1 VASHSCG
8 ETKDIG
14 YHKEHL
20 KMIQIEGVTKTFQS
34 GRGRVYALANVSLR
48 VETGQFAALVGK
60 SGSGKSTLLNC
71 IGGIEPPDKG
81 ELFCFTVPIYSLSSH
96 KLSLFQRKNMGFIF
110 QRSNLLS
117 YLTVTDNIGFPLT
130 LNKISGTSR
139 SKRIAELLERI
150 GLLEAA
156 KALPHELSS
165 GEMQRVAVARAIA
178 HKPRL
183 LLADEPTAN
192 LDTATGKQIVELMRG
207 VCKDHNCTII
217 MATHD
222 KEVTE
227 KAEIIIPVRDG
238 KIEKTYNE

>member
-1 VASHSCG
+1 
-8 ETKDIG
+8 
-14 YHKEHL
+14 
-20 KMIQIEGVTKTFQS
+20 MIQMQAVTKIFQS
-34 GRGRVYALANVSLR
+34 GRGRVIALNNVSLR
-48 VETGQFAALVGK
+48 VDTGIFAALVGK

-71 IGGIEPPDKG
+71 IGGIEPPDEG
-81 ELFCFTVPIYSLSSH
+81 EVKCFTVPIYSLSSH
-96 KLSLFQRKNMGFIF
+96 KLCLYQRKNMGFVF

-117 YLTVTDNIGFPLT
+117 YLTVADNIGFPLT
-130 LNKISGTSR
+130 LNNIFGTSR
-139 SKRIAELLERI
+139 SKRIAELLDRT
-150 GLLEAA
+150 GLLAAA

-178 HKPRL
+178 HSPRL

-192 LDTATGKQIVELMRG
+192 LDTATGRQIVELMRD

-227 KAEIIIPVRDG
+227 KAEIIIPVKDG
-238 KIEKTYNE
+238 QIEKTC